1 MSRFRPTFF
10 IPLIAFLGLAIIGG
24 LALQG
29 TLSGSRNPNQLPSVL
44 IGKPAPDMP
53 LPLLQNNQAELAL
66 RRLSGAAIVGEF
78 LCILVRPCR
87 AEAPALEHLSNQI
100 SIIGIAYKDRPQ
112 DTQKFLEQYGNPFVA
127 IGRDDDGRAGMAWGV
142 YGVPETYLIDP
153 SGQIKWRHAGPL
165 TRDVITTQLLAN
177 WPKCNDPLSSLYFAD
192 RRFCDWCSATMITA
206 AG

>member
-44 IGKPAPDMP
+44 IGKPTPEVP
-53 LPLLQNNQAELAL
+53 LPLLQNNQAKLAL
-66 RRLSGAAIVGEF
+66 DAYRGQPL
-78 LCILVRPCR
+78 LVNFFASWCAPCR
-87 AEAPALEHLSNQI
+87 AEAPALKHLSNQI

-112 DTQKFLEQYGNPFVA
+112 DTLQFLEQYGNPFVA
-127 IGRDDDGRAGMAWGV
+127 IGRDDDGRTGMAWGV
-142 YGVPETYLIDP
+142 YGVPETYLIDR

-165 TRDVITTQLLAN
+165 TRDVITTQLLA
-177 WPKCNDPLSSLYFAD
+177 KLAE
-192 RRFCDWCSATMITA
+192 MQ
-206 AG
+206 

>member
-10 IPLIAFLGLAIIGG
+10 IPIIAFLGLVIIGG

-44 IGKPAPDMP
+44 IGKPAPDVP
-53 LPLLQNNQAELAL
+53 LPLLQNSQAELAL
-66 RRLSGAAIVGEF
+66 DAYRGQPL
-78 LCILVRPCR
+78 LVNFFASWCAPCR

-112 DTQKFLEQYGNPFVA
+112 DTLQFLEQYGNPFVA

-165 TRDVITTQLLAN
+165 TRDVITTQLLA
-177 WPKCNDPLSSLYFAD
+177 KLAE
-192 RRFCDWCSATMITA
+192 MQ
-206 AG
+206 

>member
-10 IPLIAFLGLAIIGG
+10 IPIIAFLGLVIIGG

-44 IGKPAPDMP
+44 IGKPAPDLP
-53 LPLLQNNQAELAL
+53 LPLLQNSRAELAL
-66 RRLSGAAIVGEF
+66 DTYRGQPL
-78 LCILVRPCR
+78 LVNFFASWCAPCR

-100 SIIGIAYKDRPQ
+100 RTIGIAYKDRPH
-112 DTQKFLEQYGNPFVA
+112 DTLQFLEQYGNPFVA

-165 TRDVITTQLLAN
+165 TRDVITTQLLA
-177 WPKCNDPLSSLYFAD
+177 KLAE
-192 RRFCDWCSATMITA
+192 MQ
-206 AG
+206 

>member
-10 IPLIAFLGLAIIGG
+10 IPLIAFLGLVMIGG

-44 IGKPAPDMP
+44 IGKPAPDVP

-66 RRLSGAAIVGEF
+66 DAYRGQPL
-78 LCILVRPCR
+78 LVNFFASWCAPCR
-87 AEAPALEHLSNQI
+87 AEAPALERLSKQI

-112 DTQKFLEQYGNPFVA
+112 DTRKFLQQYGNPFVA

-142 YGVPETYLIDP
+142 YGVPETYLIAP

-165 TRDVITTQLLAN
+165 THDVITTQLLA
-177 WPKCNDPLSSLYFAD
+177 KLAE
-192 RRFCDWCSATMITA
+192 MQ
-206 AG
+206 

>member
-10 IPLIAFLGLAIIGG
+10 IPLITFLGLVIIGG

-44 IGKPAPDMP
+44 IGKPAPDVP
-53 LPLLQNNQAELAL
+53 LPLLQNSRAELAL
-66 RRLSGAAIVGEF
+66 DAYRGQPL
-78 LCILVRPCR
+78 LVNFFASWCAPCR

-112 DTQKFLEQYGNPFVA
+112 DTLQFLEQYGNPFVA
-127 IGRDDDGRAGMAWGV
+127 IGRDDDGRTGMEWGV
-142 YGVPETYLIDP
+142 YGVPETYLIDR

-165 TRDVITTQLLAN
+165 TRDVITTQLLA
-177 WPKCNDPLSSLYFAD
+177 KLAE
-192 RRFCDWCSATMITA
+192 MQ
-206 AG
+206 

>member
-10 IPLIAFLGLAIIGG
+10 IPIIAFLGLVIIGG

-44 IGKPAPDMP
+44 IGKPAPDVP
-53 LPLLQNNQAELAL
+53 LPLLQNSRAELAL
-66 RRLSGAAIVGEF
+66 DAYRGQPL
-78 LCILVRPCR
+78 LVNFFASWCAPCR

-112 DTQKFLEQYGNPFVA
+112 DTLQFLEQYGNPFIA
-127 IGRDDDGRAGMAWGV
+127 IGRDDDGRTGMAWGV
-142 YGVPETYLIDP
+142 YGVPETYLIDR

-165 TRDVITTQLLAN
+165 TRDVITTQLLA
-177 WPKCNDPLSSLYFAD
+177 KLAE
-192 RRFCDWCSATMITA
+192 MQ
-206 AG
+206 

>member
-44 IGKPAPDMP
+44 IGKPTPEVP
-53 LPLLQNNQAELAL
+53 LPLLQNNQAKLAL
-66 RRLSGAAIVGEF
+66 DAYRGQPL
-78 LCILVRPCR
+78 LVNFFASWCAPCR

-112 DTQKFLEQYGNPFVA
+112 DTLQFLEQYGNPFVA

-165 TRDVITTQLLAN
+165 TRDVITTQLLA
-177 WPKCNDPLSSLYFAD
+177 KLAE
-192 RRFCDWCSATMITA
+192 MQ
-206 AG
+206 

>member
-44 IGKPAPDMP
+44 IGKPAPDVP
-53 LPLLQNNQAELAL
+53 LPLLQDVQAELAL
-66 RRLSGAAIVGEF
+66 DAYRGQPL
-78 LCILVRPCR
+78 LVNFFASWCAPCR

-112 DTQKFLEQYGNPFVA
+112 DTQKFLQQYGNPFVA

-165 TRDVITTQLLAN
+165 TRDVITSQLMQKLAE
-177 WPKCNDPLSSLYFAD
+177 
-192 RRFCDWCSATMITA
+192 MQ
-206 AG
+206 

>member
-10 IPLIAFLGLAIIGG
+10 IPLIAFSGLVIIGG

-44 IGKPAPDMP
+44 IGKPAPDVP
-53 LPLLQNNQAELAL
+53 LPLLQNSRAELAL
-66 RRLSGAAIVGEF
+66 DAYRGQPL
-78 LCILVRPCR
+78 LVNFFASWCAPCR

-112 DTQKFLEQYGNPFVA
+112 DTLQFLEQYGNPFVA
-127 IGRDDDGRAGMAWGV
+127 IGRDDDGRTGMAWGV
-142 YGVPETYLIDP
+142 YGVPETYLIDR

-165 TRDVITTQLLAN
+165 TRDVITTQLLA
-177 WPKCNDPLSSLYFAD
+177 KLAE
-192 RRFCDWCSATMITA
+192 MQ
-206 AG
+206 

>member
-44 IGKPAPDMP
+44 IGKPAPDVP
-53 LPLLQNNQAELAL
+53 LPLLQDGQAELAL
-66 RRLSGAAIVGEF
+66 DAYRGQPL
-78 LCILVRPCR
+78 LVNFFASWCAPCR

-112 DTQKFLEQYGNPFVA
+112 DTQKFLQQYGDPFVA

-165 TRDVITTQLLAN
+165 TRDVITSQLMQKLAE
-177 WPKCNDPLSSLYFAD
+177 
-192 RRFCDWCSATMITA
+192 MQ
-206 AG
+206 

>member
-10 IPLIAFLGLAIIGG
+10 IPIIAFLGLVIIGG

-44 IGKPAPDMP
+44 IGKPAPDVP
-53 LPLLQNNQAELAL
+53 LPLLKNSRAELAL
-66 RRLSGAAIVGEF
+66 DAYRGQPL
-78 LCILVRPCR
+78 LVNFFASWCAPCR

-112 DTQKFLEQYGNPFVA
+112 DTLQFLEQYGNPFVA

-165 TRDVITTQLLAN
+165 TRDVITTQLLA
-177 WPKCNDPLSSLYFAD
+177 KLAE
-192 RRFCDWCSATMITA
+192 MQ
-206 AG
+206 

>member
-44 IGKPAPDMP
+44 IGKPTPDLP

-66 RRLSGAAIVGEF
+66 GAYRGQP
-78 LCILVRPCR
+78 LLVNFFASWCAPCR

-112 DTQKFLEQYGNPFVA
+112 DTLQFLEQYGDPFVA
-127 IGRDDDGRAGMAWGV
+127 IGRDDDGRTGMAWGV
-142 YGVPETYLIDP
+142 YGVPETYLIDR

-165 TRDVITTQLLAN
+165 TRDVITTQLLA
-177 WPKCNDPLSSLYFAD
+177 KLAEI
-192 RRFCDWCSATMITA
+192 R
-206 AG
+206 

>member
-10 IPLIAFLGLAIIGG
+10 IPLIAFLGLVIIGG

-44 IGKPAPDMP
+44 IGKPAPDVP

-66 RRLSGAAIVGEF
+66 DVYRGQPL
-78 LCILVRPCR
+78 LVNFFASWCAPCR
-87 AEAPALEHLSNQI
+87 AEAPALEHLSKRI

-112 DTQKFLEQYGNPFVA
+112 DTRKFLQQHGNPFVA

-142 YGVPETYLIDP
+142 YGVPETYLIAP
-153 SGQIKWRHAGPL
+153 SGQIKWRHAGLL
-165 TRDVITTQLLAN
+165 TRDVISTQLLA
-177 WPKCNDPLSSLYFAD
+177 KLAE
-192 RRFCDWCSATMITA
+192 MQ
-206 AG
+206 

>member
-10 IPLIAFLGLAIIGG
+10 IPLIAFLGLVIIGG

-44 IGKPAPDMP
+44 IGKPAPDVP
-53 LPLLQNNQAELAL
+53 LPLLQNSQSKLAL
-66 RRLSGAAIVGEF
+66 DAYRGQPL
-78 LCILVRPCR
+78 LVNFFASWCAPCR

-112 DTQKFLEQYGNPFVA
+112 DTLQFLEQYGNPFVA

-153 SGQIKWRHAGPL
+153 SGEIKWRHAGPL
-165 TRDVITTQLLAN
+165 TRDVITTQLLA
-177 WPKCNDPLSSLYFAD
+177 KLAE
-192 RRFCDWCSATMITA
+192 MQ
-206 AG
+206 

>member
-10 IPLIAFLGLAIIGG
+10 IPLIAFLGLVVIGG

-44 IGKPAPDMP
+44 IGKPAPDVP
-53 LPLLQNNQAELAL
+53 LPLLQNSRAELAL
-66 RRLSGAAIVGEF
+66 DAYRGQPL
-78 LCILVRPCR
+78 LVNFFASWCAPCR

-112 DTQKFLEQYGNPFVA
+112 DTLQFLEQYGNPFVA

-153 SGQIKWRHAGPL
+153 SGEIKWRHAGPL
-165 TRDVITTQLLAN
+165 TRDVITTQLLA
-177 WPKCNDPLSSLYFAD
+177 KLAE
-192 RRFCDWCSATMITA
+192 MQ
-206 AG
+206 

>member
-1 MSRFRPTFF
+1 MSRFRPIFF

-44 IGKPAPDMP
+44 IGKPAPDVP

-66 RRLSGAAIVGEF
+66 DAYRGQPL
-78 LCILVRPCR
+78 LVNFFASWCAPCR

-112 DTQKFLEQYGNPFVA
+112 DTLQFLEQYGNPFVA
-127 IGRDDDGRAGMAWGV
+127 IGRDDDGRTGMAWGV
-142 YGVPETYLIDP
+142 YGVPETYLIDR

-165 TRDVITTQLLAN
+165 TRDVITTQLLA
-177 WPKCNDPLSSLYFAD
+177 KLAE
-192 RRFCDWCSATMITA
+192 MQ
-206 AG
+206 

>member
-10 IPLIAFLGLAIIGG
+10 IPLIAFLGLVLIGG

-44 IGKPAPDMP
+44 IGKPAPDVP
-53 LPLLQNNQAELAL
+53 LPLLQNSRAELAL
-66 RRLSGAAIVGEF
+66 DAYRGQPL
-78 LCILVRPCR
+78 LVNFFASWCAPCR

-112 DTQKFLEQYGNPFVA
+112 DTLQFLEQYGNPFVA

-165 TRDVITTQLLAN
+165 TRDVITTQLLA
-177 WPKCNDPLSSLYFAD
+177 KLAE
-192 RRFCDWCSATMITA
+192 MQ
-206 AG
+206 

>member
-66 RRLSGAAIVGEF
+66 DAYLGQP
-78 LCILVRPCR
+78 LLV
-87 AEAPALEHLSNQI
+87 NF
-100 SIIGIAYKDRPQ
+100 Y
-112 DTQKFLEQYGNPFVA
+112 
-127 IGRDDDGRAGMAWGV
+127 
-142 YGVPETYLIDP
+142 
-153 SGQIKWRHAGPL
+153 
-165 TRDVITTQLLAN
+165 
-177 WPKCNDPLSSLYFAD
+177 
-192 RRFCDWCSATMITA
+192 
-206 AG
+206 

>member
-10 IPLIAFLGLAIIGG
+10 IPLIAFLGLVIIGG

-44 IGKPAPDMP
+44 IGKPAPDVP
-53 LPLLQNNQAELAL
+53 LPLLQNSRAKLAL
-66 RRLSGAAIVGEF
+66 DAYRGQPL
-78 LCILVRPCR
+78 LVNFFASWCAPCR

-112 DTQKFLEQYGNPFVA
+112 DTLQFLEQYGNPFVA

-165 TRDVITTQLLAN
+165 TRDVITTQLLA
-177 WPKCNDPLSSLYFAD
+177 KLAE
-192 RRFCDWCSATMITA
+192 MQ
-206 AG
+206 

>member
-10 IPLIAFLGLAIIGG
+10 IPLITFLGLAIIGG

-29 TLSGSRNPNQLPSVL
+29 TLSGSRKPNQLPSVL

-53 LPLLQNNQAELAL
+53 LPLLQNNQAKLAL
-66 RRLSGAAIVGEF
+66 DAYLGQP
-78 LCILVRPCR
+78 LLVNFFASWCAPCR
-87 AEAPALEHLSNQI
+87 AEAPALERLSKQI

-112 DTQKFLEQYGNPFVA
+112 DTRKFLQKYGNPFVA

-165 TRDVITTQLLAN
+165 TRDVITTQLLA
-177 WPKCNDPLSSLYFAD
+177 KLAE
-192 RRFCDWCSATMITA
+192 MQ
-206 AG
+206 